1 MADAYA
7 PTPTQPPAERRGLPQ
22 GALIIAVVAG
32 LGLAALMV
40 AWGSARGGALL
51 LGGVMG
57 LGLMACLLFRPYWY
71 LCLVIP
77 GVLSWSYTFFTS
89 PGAAQTWMDAW
100 SPWRV
105 RIGPMPVADILIL
118 LIFLR
123 VVVDPRFRRS
133 RERYA
138 FDPAMA
144 VFLLSYLPS
153 ALIGMTHRDAIQ
165 TWTLWLYSIRA
176 PILFAGTYLAASRL
190 IPASDPHAAGRFLM
204 VPLLGITLAVLGN
217 AYRAFGLHQLISRA
231 GSPLLVFSEANM
243 LPTMVT
249 LGIAYLAVGRSSRPG
264 RGLAWA
270 GIAFAVAMLL
280 IGTRRSVLGFT
291 AVACLLLLGYLPREQ
306 RRRAGGALL
315 ALLVAATVATTVFT
329 ALSGSKGRMWIRF
342 MSQQGWTQEGQG
354 YRTQEIAN
362 VVANLNKYGGWAF
375 GLGAGRRWERLLPQ
389 ENRFYRTG
397 FGADAGHLWFYPTH
411 VQFLRNLLEQG
422 IYGVVLL
429 LAGLVMVLSSTHR
442 RARRAQ
448 EEGEAGVLRR
458 TLMVGTLAGF
468 LVTFLYLFAYANVG
482 IFAGALLAAMG
493 SLGRSGASTEEETRA
508 TY

>member
-1 MADAYA
+1 MADSYA
-7 PTPTQPPAERRGLPQ
+7 LTPMQSPAERTGGGQ
-22 GALIIAVVAG
+22 GTLLVAGAAG
-32 LGLAALMV
+32 LGLLGLTV
-40 AWGSARGGALL
+40 AWGSAREGALL
-51 LGGVMG
+51 LGGVLG
-57 LGLMACLLFRPYWY
+57 LGLMACLVFRPYWY

-89 PGAAQTWMDAW
+89 PGAAQTWMDVW

-105 RIGPMPVADILIL
+105 RVGPMPVADVLIL

-123 VVVDPRFRRS
+123 VTLDPRFRQS
-133 RERYA
+133 RQRYA

-153 ALIGMTHRDAIQ
+153 ALIGMLHRDAIQ

-190 IPASDPHAAGRFLM
+190 IPAHDQGAAGRFLLA
-204 VPLLGITLAVLGN
+204 PLLGITLAVLGN
-217 AYRAFGLHQLISRA
+217 AYRAFGLHQLVSRA

-249 LGIAYLAVGRSSRPG
+249 LGIAYLAVGQSRRSG
-264 RGLAWA
+264 RLLAWA

-280 IGTRRSVLGFT
+280 IGTRRSVLGFS
-291 AVACLLLLGYLPREQ
+291 AIACLLMLLYLPREQ
-306 RRRAGGALL
+306 RRRAGRALL
-315 ALLVAATVATTVFT
+315 ALLVAAAVATAIFT
-329 ALSGSKGRMWIRF
+329 SLSGSAGRMWIRF

-362 VVANLNKYGGWAF
+362 VVANLNKYGGWAL

-429 LAGLVMVLSSTHR
+429 LAGLMMVLRSTHQ
-442 RARRAQ
+442 RAREAL
-448 EEGEAGVLRR
+448 EEGESAALRR

-482 IFAGALLAAMG
+482 IFAGALLAATGRLGTQDRSDAVG
-493 SLGRSGASTEEETRA
+493 SDTA
-508 TY
+508 